1 MPPFRKG
8 AGKAHCGLGA
18 GFTCVHEGS
27 SSMGG
32 QLALVGKEPRK
43 GGRWGGGPGIPGDPQ
58 TLHFCLGLALLQ
70 SETSTGKLN
79 KGKKSQT
86 EQIPI

>member
-1 MPPFRKG
+1 MLPCRKG
-8 AGKAHCGLGA
+8 ADEAHSGLGTGFACLREALLWVSDMTNA
-18 GFTCVHEGS
+18 G
-27 SSMGG
+27 MD
-32 QLALVGKEPRK
+32 PRK
-43 GGRWGGGPGIPGDPQ
+43 ELDGVGTVVFLEIRRRC
-58 TLHFCLGLALLQ
+58 TFCLGLALLQ

>member
-1 MPPFRKG
+1 MPTFIQLKNGTAGIWIQAWPTPG
-8 AGKAHCGLGA
+8 AMGVGTEPAQRERGGVA
-18 GFTCVHEGS
+18 GSNICR
-27 SSMGG
+27 
-32 QLALVGKEPRK
+32 L
-43 GGRWGGGPGIPGDPQ
+43 Q
-58 TLHFCLGLALLQ
+58 TPHFCPRLALLQ

>member
-1 MPPFRKG
+1 MPMFIQLKNGRAGIWTQARLTPG
-8 AGKAHCGLGA
+8 AMGVGTEPAQGERDGV
-18 GFTCVHEGS
+18 GGS
-27 SSMGG
+27 SIRR
-32 QLALVGKEPRK
+32 L
-43 GGRWGGGPGIPGDPQ
+43 Q
-58 TLHFCLGLALLQ
+58 TLHFCPRLALLQ